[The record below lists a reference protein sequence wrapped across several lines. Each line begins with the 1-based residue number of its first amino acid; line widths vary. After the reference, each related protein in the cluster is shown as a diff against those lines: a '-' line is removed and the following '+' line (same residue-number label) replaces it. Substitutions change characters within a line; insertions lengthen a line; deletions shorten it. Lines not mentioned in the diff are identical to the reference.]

1 MASHASYNR
10 NSTMILKRRRTVLY
24 ALIAFLCAVSLWLT
38 YQWFEGRYVRAFSD
52 RTALFAGDALSL
64 PKELAG
70 PGPIRLVHFWDPACP
85 CSVGNQQHLAEL
97 TERFSSDAADQPGV
111 KFYSVQKPG
120 SQGRLPSALSK
131 ITPLTH
137 LPGAEHISSS
147 PAVAIFDRQGQLAYF
162 GPYSEGLTCNSSN
175 SFIEPILVAL
185 LDNRSVSAT
194 HSMAVGCYCP
204 WSSGAKAD
212 Q

>member
-1 MASHASYNR
+1 MNV
-10 NSTMILKRRRTVLY
+10 KPRRTMLY
-24 ALIAFLCAVSLWLT
+24 ALIALLCAVSLWLT

-52 RTALFAGDALSL
+52 QTALFAGDALSL
-64 PKELAG
+64 PAELAG

-85 CSVGNQQHLAEL
+85 CNVGNQQHLAEL
-97 TERFSSDAADQPGV
+97 MERFSGDDANGLPSV

-120 SQGRLPSALSK
+120 TQGQLPMSLNRMKPLSSV
-131 ITPLTH
+131 
-137 LPGAEHISSS
+137 PGAEFITSS

-175 SFIEPILVAL
+175 SFIEPILLAL
-185 LDNRSVSAT
+185 IDNRSVSAT

-204 WSSGAKAD
+204 WSAGSKAD